1 MLQLAARPERAHDA
15 AAAVRV
21 GAEEQVTYF
30 MGDRKAEHHRA
41 VGARLPGEP
50 FHSIHENRRQLSLV
64 RTGVYQGVSELQL
77 SAGRWRPRQPDES
90 NGEFSSFERAITGR
104 HSV

>member
-50 FHSIHENRRQLSLV
+50 FHAVHENRRQLSLV
-64 RTGVYQGVSELQL
+64 RAGVYQGVSELKL
-77 SAGRWRPRQPDES
+77 PAGRQRPRQPDES
-90 NGEFSSFERAITGR
+90 NGEFSSLERGFTGR
-104 HSV
+104 SGV